1 MIRPPQHTAPALAAL
16 CLALCLDATAAA
28 AAQEAPAP
36 VQKKQTPPPA
46 QPAREVHFP
55 PFEQRTLGNGLKVVV
70 IEQHETPAVGIQL
83 LVQAG
88 KAHEPATRA
97 GLSQATAGL
106 LRPGTASRSAQ
117 QIAEAIDS
125 VGGTLDT
132 SGGWD
137 SAYAS
142 LQLTADQLDLG
153 LDLLSDIIL
162 RPSFPAEEVER
173 WRRQSL
179 NGLQVQMED
188 ASYLADTAFARAVF
202 GNHPYGLPGEGTP
215 ESVQA
220 ITRDDIVAFHKARYV
235 ASGAILAVV
244 GDVKA
249 ADAFAKV
256 EKAFGGWAKGADEKV
271 PPVTEPKREKPR
283 VIVIDK
289 PDAVQTEIRAGHVGL
304 AFTDPDYF
312 PSLVYNSVLGQG
324 ASARLYNEV
333 RRKRGLS
340 YGASSS
346 FLPAYQPG
354 WFQISTFTKTES
366 TAEALKVSLDVIEG
380 LAKEPVPATELAE
393 RKTYLTGV
401 FPMQIETPEGISS
414 QVIQALKYGYDRK
427 WLEAYRDNIDAVT
440 AQQLQSFAQR
450 RIHPDRA
457 LIVLV
462 GNAAGFRAGLE
473 KAYGPVE
480 VIPYHDLDLAR
491 PELRKAK

>member
-1 MIRPPQHTAPALAAL
+1 MIRLAKHTALALAVL
-16 CLALCLDATAAA
+16 CLALCLDGMTAA

-36 VQKKQTPPPA
+36 AKKKQTPPPA
-46 QPAREVHFP
+46 QPAKEVHFP

-70 IEQHETPAVGIQL
+70 VEQHETPAVGIQL

-88 KAHEPATRA
+88 KAHEPATKA
-97 GLSQATAGL
+97 GLAQATADL
-106 LRPGTASRSAQ
+106 LRQGTATRSAQ

-125 VGGTLDT
+125 VGGDLST

-137 SAYAS
+137 SAYAVV
-142 LQLTADQLDLG
+142 QLTSDQVDFG
-153 LDLLSDIIL
+153 LDLLSDIML

-179 NGLQVQMED
+179 NSLQVQMED
-188 ASYLADTAFARAVF
+188 ASYLAETAFARAVF
-202 GNHPYGLPGEGTP
+202 GNHPYGLPDEGTP
-215 ESVQA
+215 ASVQA

-235 ASGAILAVV
+235 ATGAILAVV

-249 ADAFAKV
+249 ADVFTKV
-256 EKAFGGWAKGADEKV
+256 EKAFGGWAKGTDEKV
-271 PPVTEPKREKPR
+271 PPVAEPKREKPR

-312 PSLVYNSVLGQG
+312 ASLVYNSVLGQSG
-324 ASARLYNEV
+324 SSRLYNEV

-340 YGASSS
+340 YGAASN

-354 WFQISTFTKTES
+354 WFQVSTFTKTES
-366 TAEALKVSLDVIEG
+366 TAEALKVSLDVVED
-380 LAKEPVPATELAE
+380 LAKEPVPATELTE

-401 FPMQIETPEGISS
+401 FPMQIETPQGISS
-414 QVIQALKYGYDRK
+414 QIIQAFKYGYDRK
-427 WLEAYRDNIDAVT
+427 WLETYRDKIDAVN

-457 LIVLV
+457 LVVLV
-462 GNAAGFRAGLE
+462 GNASGFKADLE
-473 KAYGPVE
+473 KTYGPVE

-491 PELRKAK
+491 PELRKK